1 MQGTAP
7 SRLSSTAGRG
17 KVPVKEAR
25 ERSKRLFQNLPE
37 VAERRKKETEA
48 KERLERMRAAKE
60 TDRKRREAMR
70 KAKANMDRGKAPS

>member
-1 MQGTAP
+1 MQAAAP
-7 SRLSSTAGRG
+7 PRLSSAAGRG

-48 KERLERMRAAKE
+48 KERVERMRAARE
-60 TDRKRREAMR
+60 TDKKRREAMR
-70 KAKANMDRGKAPS
+70 KAKADTSRPKAP